1 MLGTQLKKEYLLPVR
16 VLAQEGCERAEYLCA
31 YHTDQSYFGGDEG
44 CTIAPKGWVLLDF
57 GREYSGGVRLIV
69 NNCAGEKNAVL
80 RIRFGES
87 ATEACSEIGEKGSTN
102 DHSVR
107 DALLTVAWVSS
118 LEYGNT
124 GYRFIR
130 IDNPWKGPVSL
141 RQVFGVYMHCGAER
155 RGKFSCSDE
164 RLNAVWETGA
174 RSVYLNM
181 QDYLYDGIKRDR
193 VVWIG
198 DMHPA
203 ASSVQRLF
211 GAHPVVPKSLDHVRD
226 HTPPDRWMNDIPT
239 YTCWWLKLQ
248 WDWYRF
254 TGDKTYLEKQLGYL
268 RALLPM
274 LSAAVGA
281 DGTDRLEFKFID
293 WPSSDDPVAQ
303 TEGVRALLLLAF
315 ESAAN
320 ILQTAGGAEDAER
333 IGLCRSKAA
342 AIRAAHSVRSRNKQA
357 AALSVFS
364 GLADARFVNETL
376 LSREPTRGVS
386 TFLGYYVLRA
396 RGDAG
401 DVKGALDLIRTYWG
415 AMLDLG
421 ATTFWED
428 FDLAWAKGA
437 RPVDALLGK
446 GEYDVHGDNGNY
458 CYRGFR
464 HSLCHGWASGPVP
477 FLSEYVLGVRIAEE
491 GCRKLIVSPDLG
503 DLAWAE
509 GVVPTPLGDVF
520 VRHERVGEGIH
531 TNVQAPSGVEIVQCN
546 DKGQNYCV

>member
-1 MLGTQLKKEYLLPVR
+1 MLKSELIKEYLLPVR
-16 VLAQEGCERAEYLCA
+16 IVAQEGCTDAQTLLA
-31 YHTDQSYFGGDEG
+31 YHTDQSYFGGEEG
-44 CTIAPKGWVLLDF
+44 CSIAAGGWILFDF
-57 GREYSGGVRLIV
+57 GMEYSGGVRLIV
-69 NNCAGEKNAVL
+69 NNCAGEKNGIL
-80 RIRFGES
+80 RVRFGES
-87 ATEACSEIGEKGSTN
+87 ASEACSELGEKGSTN
-102 DHSVR
+102 DHSIR
-107 DALLTVAWVSS
+107 DAVLTVAWVSS

-130 IDNPWKGPVSL
+130 IDNPWDRAISL
-141 RQVFGVYMHCGAER
+141 RQVFGVYVHCGAQL
-155 RGKFSCSDE
+155 RGSFRCSDE
-164 RLNAVWETGA
+164 RLNSIWKVGA

-248 WDWYRF
+248 RDWYRY
-254 TGDKTYLEKQLGYL
+254 TGDREYLARQTEYV
-268 RALLPM
+268 RAVLPLL
-274 LSAAVGA
+274 LSCVNE
-281 DGTDRLEFKFID
+281 DGTDNVSFRFID
-293 WPSSDDPVAQ
+293 WPSSDDPAAQ
-303 TEGVRALLLLAF
+303 AEGVRALFKLAL
-315 ESAAN
+315 ESAAQ
-320 ILQTAGGAEDAER
+320 ILRIAGGAQDGER
-333 IGLCRSKAA
+333 IAACERGAA
-342 AIRAAHSVRSRNKQA
+342 AIAAAPPVRSQNKQA
-357 AALSVFS
+357 AALSVFA
-364 GLADARFVNETL
+364 GLADAVQVNESL

-386 TFLGYYVLRA
+386 TFLGYYLLRA

-401 DVKGALDLIRTYWG
+401 DVRGALDLIRTYWG
-415 AMLDLG
+415 GMLDLG

-437 RPVDALLGK
+437 LPIDVLPERGA
-446 GEYDVHGDNGNY
+446 YDVHGDNGNY

-477 FLSEYVLGVRIAEE
+477 FLSEYVLGVRIARE
-491 GCRKLIVSPDLG
+491 GCRELTVSPCLG

-509 GVVPTPLGDVF
+509 GVFPTPYGDVS
-520 VRHERVGEGIH
+520 VRHERRGGTISTHVDAPQQIHVTVG
-531 TNVQAPSGVEIVQCN
+531 
-546 DKGQNYCV
+546 KRK